1 MKRHVLLVTG
11 GDPPHP
17 TALDRLD
24 DVDLVICA
32 DSGLDH
38 ALALGLR
45 PGVVIG
51 DMDSVGA
58 VALETARRE
67 GMTIVEAPRDKDL
80 TDTELA
86 IAHALEHG
94 TRSLT
99 ILAGGGDR
107 IDHVLGI
114 VSAAAHPSLTVLER
128 LSIRLGRDSMHIVH
142 GGRAVVLDVTI
153 GTTLSLIPLAGHA
166 HGVTTSGLQWP
177 LRNETLH
184 ASAARGVSN
193 ECSQREVTVTVESGV
208 VAVVIPNHFPETEPS

>member
-17 TALDRLD
+17 LALDGLD
-24 DVDLVICA
+24 EFDLIVCA

-38 ALALGLR
+38 ALGFGLR
-45 PGVVIG
+45 PDVVIG
-51 DMDSVGA
+51 DMDSVGND
-58 VALETARRE
+58 ALETARRL
-67 GMTIVEAPRDKDL
+67 GASIMEAPRDKDL

-86 IAHALEHG
+86 IAHAVEHG
-94 TRSLT
+94 TTSLT

-114 VSAAAHPSLTVLER
+114 VSAASHPSLAALER
-128 LSIRLGRDSMHIVH
+128 VNVRLGLDLMHIVH
-142 GGRAVVLDVTI
+142 GGRAVSLALPV

-166 HGVTTSGLQWP
+166 HGVTASGLRWP

-184 ASAARGVSN
+184 GSAARGVSN
-193 ECSQREVTVTVESGV
+193 ECSHPEVVIAVDSGV
-208 VAVVIPNHFPETEPS
+208 VAVVIPRHFSETESA

>member
-17 TALDRLD
+17 RALEHLEG
-24 DVDLVICA
+24 VDLVICA

-45 PGVVIG
+45 PDVVIG

-58 VALETARRE
+58 GALEVARRD
-67 GMTIVEAPRDKDL
+67 GTSIVEAPRDKDL

-86 IAHALEHG
+86 IAHAVENG
-94 TRSLT
+94 ARSLT

-114 VSAAAHPSLTVLER
+114 VSAASHPSLAALDRV
-128 LSIRLGRDSMHIVH
+128 SIHLGRDLMHVVH
-142 GGRAVVLDVTI
+142 GGRTVSLELPI

-166 HGVTTSGLQWP
+166 HGVTTSGLRWP

-184 ASAARGVSN
+184 GSAARGVSN
-193 ECSQREVTVTVESGV
+193 ECSHPDAVIAVESGV
-208 VAVVIPNHFPETEPS
+208 VAVVLPGHFSESESS